1 MMERRMT
8 AVRYFAYA
16 LEFFVLHILSQ
27 TPGLLPAIEGVRP
40 VPLIAAAVAAALFES
55 EVPSMAFGIAAGL
68 LIDFGMG
75 CVLGFHAVVLAALC
89 FLISWLC
96 RNLLRV
102 NFLTC
107 LVASLVVAA
116 VLLSLQWV
124 LFVFLAGQSGAGH
137 IYVRYILPRAGYS
150 ALFCLLVY
158 PIHRGLFSATA

>member
-16 LEFFVLHILSQ
+16 LEFFVLHVLSQ
-27 TPGLLPAIEGVRP
+27 TPGMLPAIEGIRP

-55 EVPSMAFGIAAGL
+55 EIPSLVFGLSAGL

-75 CVLGFHAVVLAALC
+75 CMLGFHALILAALC

-107 LVASLVVAA
+107 AAVSLGVCV

-124 LFVFLAGQSGAGH
+124 FFVVLAGQSGAGH
-137 IYVRYILPRAGYS
+137 IYVRYILPRAAYS
-150 ALFCLLVY
+150 ALFCLVVY
-158 PIHRGLFSATA
+158 PIHRGLFSVTG